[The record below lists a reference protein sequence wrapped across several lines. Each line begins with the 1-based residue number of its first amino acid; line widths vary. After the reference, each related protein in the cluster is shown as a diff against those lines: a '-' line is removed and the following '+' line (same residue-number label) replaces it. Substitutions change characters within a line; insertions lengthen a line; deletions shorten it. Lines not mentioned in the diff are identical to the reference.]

1 MVYDC
6 TRALAGMSVIDSGRP
21 ALGVMLPSLNTTY
34 EPLGFVLAAANRKAP
49 AIMSPPMR
57 SVWRS
62 PMAVSNTSRSCHCR
76 SVSSN
81 TKLLEPTMACVERF
95 GASTVTCGRE
105 KSLRA
110 GGKYH
115 RKVPNCTEAVFDAR
129 PSRSALR

>member
-6 TRALAGMSVIDSGRP
+6 TRTLAGTSVIDSARP
-21 ALGVMLPSLNTTY
+21 GCGVMLPSLNTTY
-34 EPLGFVLAAANRKAP
+34 EPLGLVLAAAKRKAP
-49 AIMSPPMR
+49 AIMSPPTR
-57 SVWRS
+57 NVWRS
-62 PMAVSNTSRSCHCR
+62 PMAVSNTLRSCHCR

-81 TKLLEPTMACVERF
+81 TKLLEPTMACVERS

-115 RKVPNCTEAVFDAR
+115 R
-129 PSRSALR
+129 